1 MVAENGTGSNIATY
15 LSEQTDVVVAYLF
28 GSVARGPAT
37 ARSDIDLALLLDT
50 RLGPEVLVERQLAL
64 MVALDT
70 YVDRDLQVTL
80 LNSAPPMLDFYRQ
93 RLLRQLQ
100 KGERRE
106 PSEQRVTRALEAA
119 ERVHQ
124 RFTDTAED
132 RARHLPGK

>member
-37 ARSDIDLALLLDT
+37 ARSDIDLALLLD
-50 RLGPEVLVERQLAL
+50 PEVLVERQLAL